1 MRLIWAFSAIAVAG
15 SVLAGCGAGDGEA
28 PKSGAGELNIYSSRH
43 YDADQQIY
51 DAFAKETGITVNRL
65 EAKGDELLER
75 LKREGAESPADVVIT
90 VDAGNLWRME
100 EAGVLQPIESAVL
113 NERVP
118 ANLRDPQGR
127 WFGVAKRARVIVYN
141 PDKIGLSPAFSYEE
155 LVDPKLKG
163 LVCSRP
169 SSNIYNLSL
178 MAGLIERLGAEKAE
192 AWAKGVVANFARPP
206 EGNDTDQ
213 LTATAAGV
221 CGVALV
227 NHYYLAR
234 LAQSDKPEDKAAAAK
249 LRVIFPNQPGA
260 GTHVNITGAGV
271 AAHAPDKA
279 NAIRFIE
286 FLTSPTAQTL
296 FAKGNNEYPVVA
308 GAPLENPA
316 LESYGAFK
324 EDPTPLSVYG
334 QRQAE
339 AQAVF
344 DRAGWR

>member
-1 MRLIWAFSAIAVAG
+1 MRLMWAFAAIATAG
-15 SVLAGCGAGDGEA
+15 AALSGCGGGDET
-28 PKSGAGELNIYSSRH
+28 PKAAAGELNIYSSRH
-43 YDADQQIY
+43 YEADQQIY
-51 DAFAKETGITVNRL
+51 DAFAKETGITVNRI

-75 LKREGAESPADVVIT
+75 LKREGAASPADVVIT
-90 VDAGNLWRME
+90 VDAGNLWRMQ

-118 ANLRDPQGR
+118 ANLRDPEGR

-141 PDKIGLSPAFSYEE
+141 PEKIALAPEFGYAE
-155 LVDPKLKG
+155 LADPKLKG

-178 MAGLIERLGAEKAE
+178 MAGLIETLGPAKAE

-234 LAQSDKPEDKAAAAK
+234 LAQSEKPEDKAAAAK
-249 LRVIFPNQPGA
+249 LRVIFPDQQAGGA
-260 GTHVNITGAGV
+260 HVNITGAGV

-286 FLTSPTAQTL
+286 FLTSPAAQTL
-296 FAKGNNEYPVVA
+296 FAKGNNEYPVVV

-324 EDPTPLSVYG
+324 ESQVPLAVYG

-339 AQAVF
+339 AQTVF